1 MHQASAES
9 KSVLT
14 LVKTTILLALVGVM
28 LLGVMLPGSWP
39 ARGCRRGRRTGRGGV
54 GDVGLHGDAVS
65 VGCSDDESGCGL
77 AGCGGAYSGSV
88 GYTVSH
94 DVYGAAA
101 KVAGWKVTVVTGNA
115 SVYAGTP
122 NGSHSS
128 LATLAAGQSFTL
140 PARGAG
146 EVVSVQSDGDFQYTL
161 TPGTPPTQEPTEEPT
176 PACTDPTDCDP
187 VSWVA
192 SVWKYNGTDPDPGDW
207 SGGVITWPS
216 WSAFASNNRAGFDS
230 RTVYSESGQK
240 LYPYMGEWADGC
252 EIEVV
257 TGGVLIIEW
266 ERGRGK
272 WRETFLSA
280 GDTYTINLVG
290 SENGA
295 MIETPNNVEPFEVSL
310 SNCTPQKIDKGSSD

>member
-1 MHQASAES
+1 M
-9 KSVLT
+9 
-14 LVKTTILLALVGVM
+14 
-28 LLGVMLPGSWP
+28 
-39 ARGCRRGRRTGRGGV
+39 
-54 GDVGLHGDAVS
+54 
-65 VGCSDDESGCGL
+65 
-77 AGCGGAYSGSV
+77 
-88 GYTVSH
+88 
-94 DVYGAAA
+94 
-101 KVAGWKVTVVTGNA
+101 
-115 SVYAGTP
+115 
-122 NGSHSS
+122 
-128 LATLAAGQSFTL
+128 
-140 PARGAG
+140 
-146 EVVSVQSDGDFQYTL
+146 
-161 TPGTPPTQEPTEEPT
+161 

-310 SNCTPQKIDKGSSD
+310 SNCMPFGVLSGPTGRLRRWTGRRAGRGAGRRLLTSSDCCSCV

>member
-28 LLGVMLPGSWP
+28 LLGVLAPRADVDEGDVQVAAVLATWDCTGTPCPWGVRTTNEAAVWP
-39 ARGCRRGRRTGRGGV
+39 AAAEPTRAR
-54 GDVGLHGDAVS
+54 
-65 VGCSDDESGCGL
+65 
-77 AGCGGAYSGSV
+77 Y

-146 EVVSVQSDGDFQYTL
+146 EVVSVQSGGDLQYTL
-161 TPGTPPTQEPTEEPT
+161 TPP
-176 PACTDPTDCDP
+176 CTDPTDCDP

-207 SGGVITWPS
+207 GGGVITWPS

-230 RTVYSESGQK
+230 RTVYSKSGQK

-252 EIEVV
+252 EVEVV

-310 SNCTPQKIDKGSSD
+310 SNCTPQEIDKGSSD

>member
-1 MHQASAES
+1 MHQASAKR
-9 KSVLT
+9 KSVPT
-14 LVKTTILLALVGVM
+14 LVKTAILLTLVGVV
-28 LLGVMLPGSWP
+28 LFWVLALRSDVDEGDVPVAAVSATWDCTGTPCPWGVRTTNAAAVWP
-39 ARGCRRGRRTGRGGV
+39 AAADPTRAR
-54 GDVGLHGDAVS
+54 L
-65 VGCSDDESGCGL
+65 
-77 AGCGGAYSGSV
+77 
-88 GYTVSH
+88 GYTVSQ

-115 SVYAGTP
+115 TVYAGTP

-128 LATLAAGQSFTL
+128 LATLGAGQSFTL

-146 EVVSVQSDGDFQYTL
+146 EVFSIQSDGDFQYTL
-161 TPGTPPTQEPTEEPT
+161 TPGPPPTQEPTKEPT
-176 PACTDPTDCDP
+176 PACTDPTKCDP

-192 SVWKYNGTDPDPGDW
+192 SVWKYNGTDADPGDW

-230 RTVYSESGQK
+230 RTVYSLSGQK

-252 EIEVV
+252 EIKVV

-266 ERGRGK
+266 ERGMDE

-295 MIETPNNVEPFEVSL
+295 MIETPNNMEPFEVSL

>member
-1 MHQASAES
+1 MEGDCGHRECVRVCGHSERFAQF
-9 KSVLT
+9 
-14 LVKTTILLALVGVM
+14 
-28 LLGVMLPGSWP
+28 
-39 ARGCRRGRRTGRGGV
+39 V
-54 GDVGLHGDAVS
+54 GDVGGRS
-65 VGCSDDESGCGL
+65 EF
-77 AGCGGAYSGSV
+77 
-88 GYTVSH
+88 
-94 DVYGAAA
+94 
-101 KVAGWKVTVVTGNA
+101 
-115 SVYAGTP
+115 
-122 NGSHSS
+122 HS
-128 LATLAAGQSFTL
+128 A
-140 PARGAG
+140 ARGAG

-252 EIEVV
+252 EIKVV

-266 ERGRGK
+266 ERGRDK

-280 GDTYTINLVG
+280 GDTHTINLVG

-295 MIETPNNVEPFEVSL
+295 MIETPNNIEPFEVSL

>member
-14 LVKTTILLALVGVM
+14 PVKTTILLALVGVM
-28 LLGVMLPGSWP
+28 LLGVMLLGVLAPRAGDVQVAAVLATWDCTGTPCPWGVRTTNQAAVWP
-39 ARGCRRGRRTGRGGV
+39 AAAEPTRAR
-54 GDVGLHGDAVS
+54 L
-65 VGCSDDESGCGL
+65 
-77 AGCGGAYSGSV
+77 
-88 GYTVSH
+88 GYTVSQ

-252 EIEVV
+252 EIKVV

-266 ERGRGK
+266 ERGQGK
-272 WRETFLSA
+272 WRETYLSA
-280 GDTYTINLVG
+280 GDTHTINLVG

-295 MIETPNNVEPFEVSL
+295 MIETPNNIEPFEVSL